1 MNHQSKRQDMSNQA
15 QKAAAFRKLHVRGKP
30 LVLLNVWDAGSAKA
44 VAAGGAPAIATGS
57 WSVAAANGYADGEHI
72 PLDLVIGNLGR
83 IVGAVELPVS
93 IDMESGYGKT
103 PEAAAASIGRT
114 IEAGAIGCNLEDS
127 FTENGELRDIA
138 AQVARIRAIRAVAE
152 RLRVRYFINARTDVF
167 FQPKL
172 AHDDAA
178 VAHAAERARAYA
190 DAGADGLFAPGL
202 VDEKLIARLVE
213 LSPLPLNIMDT
224 GQAPSW
230 DKLAAAGVARISH
243 GPAPYRRAMQG
254 LEELARAALA
264 RLG

>member
-1 MNHQSKRQDMSNQA
+1 MSNQA